1 MFERRASPTERKI
14 DEVIMT
20 LQMQNEATQMQN
32 EALQAI
38 LNILQPPQPPPQY
51 TPPQPQPKEAQQND
65 LPPIKPVDQP
75 KPM

>member
-1 MFERRASPTERKI
+1 MFERRASPAERKI
-14 DEVIMT
+14 DEVIMM
-20 LQMQNEATQMQN
+20 LQMQN

-38 LNILQPPQPPPQY
+38 LNILQPPQPQ
-51 TPPQPQPKEAQQND
+51 PQPQQYIPRPPKEAEQNE

>member
-1 MFERRASPTERKI
+1 MFERRASPAERKI
-14 DEVIMT
+14 DEVIMM
-20 LQMQNEATQMQN
+20 LQMQN

-38 LNILQPPQPPPQY
+38 LNILQPPQPPIQY
-51 TPPQPQPKEAQQND
+51 TPPPQPQPKEAEQNE